1 MRRIGL
7 GEPGK
12 VRSGCLAG
20 RPGHLSL
27 AQNVQVN
34 VVDRL
39 TTVGVAVEHCTET
52 VLATLLAGYLLTDE
66 DHMADQCAVV
76 FGHVT
81 DDGDMPF
88 RDDQKMHWCLGVDV
102 IEGNDLLIFID
113 FCRRDL
119 ALDDLAEQTVHAL
132 LLGWIPDGFQ
142 CNHLC
147 VEWHHIE
154 LLQKDSLV
162 KNDIHDLG
170 LLLDSRVKLIITE
183 SWEEQRVLETMA
195 ALAVKRARTWFTWD
209 HVDGLKRLGFGEEID
224 DTDTWDPEKALQC
237 ARRDKQ
243 QSIYVFCDLHPFMEN
258 PKVVR
263 LLKLLAMNHD
273 QQAPTVLLVSHQLK
287 LPAELSRLSARLELS
302 MPSDEELSAIIRE
315 EAAHWTEQNRG
326 LKVRTDNRT
335 LEQVVR
341 NLRGTTHAEA
351 RRLARKLIADDGA
364 ITQEDVP
371 ELNKAKFS
379 LLDMQGVLSFEQ
391 NTAHFG
397 DVAGL
402 HHFKRWLMER
412 QAAFVSTGAIADA
425 PKGVM
430 LVGVQGAG
438 KSLAAKAVAGVWG
451 LPLLR
456 LDFAALYNKYI
467 GETEKNLREAL
478 QMADCMAP
486 CVLWIDEI
494 EKGVA
499 PDGHDQGVSRRL
511 LGTLL
516 TWMSERQSRVF
527 LVATA
532 NDVSQLPPELIRK
545 GRLDE
550 MFFIDLPD
558 AGVREEILRIHLQ
571 KRDLQVAGF
580 DLPAL
585 ALACEGFSG
594 AEIEQAVVAAVYAA
608 SARQQG
614 VTDAHLQAALAQTSP
629 LSVVM
634 AERLQALRAWGQ
646 ERAVMAG

>member
-1 MRRIGL
+1 M
-7 GEPGK
+7 
-12 VRSGCLAG
+12 
-20 RPGHLSL
+20 
-27 AQNVQVN
+27 
-34 VVDRL
+34 
-39 TTVGVAVEHCTET
+39 
-52 VLATLLAGYLLTDE
+52 
-66 DHMADQCAVV
+66 
-76 FGHVT
+76 
-81 DDGDMPF
+81 
-88 RDDQKMHWCLGVDV
+88 
-102 IEGNDLLIFID
+102 
-113 FCRRDL
+113 
-119 ALDDLAEQTVHAL
+119 
-132 LLGWIPDGFQ
+132 
-142 CNHLC
+142 
-147 VEWHHIE
+147 
-154 LLQKDSLV
+154 

-209 HVDGLKRLGFGEEID
+209 HVDGLQRLGFGEEIED
-224 DTDTWDPEKALQC
+224 ADTCDPEKALQC
-237 ARRDKQ
+237 VRRDSQ
-243 QSIYVFCDLHPFMEN
+243 QSIYVFCDLHPFLEN

-263 LLKLLAMNHD
+263 LLKLVAMNADPH
-273 QQAPTVLLVSHQLK
+273 APTIMLVSHQIK
-287 LPAELSRLSARLELS
+287 LAPELSRLAARVELS
-302 MPSDEELSAIIRE
+302 MPSDEQLSAIIRE
-315 EAAHWTEQNRG
+315 EAAVWTEQNKG
-326 LKVRTDNRT
+326 LKVRTDSRT

-341 NLRGTTHAEA
+341 NLRGTTHEEA

-371 ELNKAKFS
+371 ALNKAKFS

-391 NTAHFG
+391 NTAHFAEVG
-397 DVAGL
+397 GL

-412 QAAFVSTGAIADA
+412 QAAFLGAGQIEDA
-425 PKGVM
+425 PRGVM

-478 QMADCMAP
+478 QMADCMEP

-494 EKGVA
+494 EKGLA
-499 PDGHDQGVSRRL
+499 PDSGDQGVSRRL

-516 TWMSERQSRVF
+516 TWMSERNTRVF

-550 MFFIDLPD
+550 LFFIDLPD
-558 AGVREEILRIHLQ
+558 SSVREDILRIHLQ
-571 KRDLQVAGF
+571 KRGLSIEGF
-580 DLPAL
+580 DVPAL
-585 ALACEGFSG
+585 SLACDGFSG

-608 SARQQG
+608 SARGQS
-614 VTDAHLQAALAQTSP
+614 VTDAHLQGAMSQTSP

-634 AERLQALRAWGQ
+634 AERLQALRAWGRD
-646 ERAVMAG
+646 RAVMAG

>member
-1 MRRIGL
+1 M
-7 GEPGK
+7 
-12 VRSGCLAG
+12 
-20 RPGHLSL
+20 
-27 AQNVQVN
+27 
-34 VVDRL
+34 VDRL
-39 TTVGVAVEHCTET
+39 APVRVAVEYGTEAI
-52 VLATLLAGYLLTDE
+52 VATLLGRHFLPDENHVTD
-66 DHMADQCAVV
+66 QRPIV
-76 FGHVT
+76 FGHIT
-81 DDGDMPF
+81 DGRDMPL
-88 RDDQKMHWCLGVDV
+88 RDYQEMDRGLGVYV
-102 IEGNDLLIFID
+102 VEGNDLLIFVD
-113 FCRRDL
+113 FIRRDL

-132 LLGWIPDGFQ
+132 LLRWLVNRFQ
-142 CNHLC
+142 CNHLWL
-147 VEWHHIE
+147 EWHHIE
-154 LLQKDSLV
+154 LLQKDSPV

-183 SWEEQRVLETMA
+183 SWEEQRLLETMA

-209 HVDGLKRLGFGEEID
+209 HVEGLKRLGFGAEID
-224 DTDTWDPEKALQC
+224 EIDTCDPEKALQC
-237 ARRDKQ
+237 ARKDQQ
-243 QSIYVFCDLHPFMEN
+243 QSIYVFCDLHPFLEN

-263 LLKLLAMNHD
+263 LLKLLAMDTD

-287 LPAELSRLSARLELS
+287 LPPELSRLAARLELS

-315 EAAHWTEQNRG
+315 EAALWTEQNRG

-371 ELNKAKFS
+371 ELNKAKFR

-402 HHFKRWLMER
+402 KHFKRWLMER
-412 QAAFVSTGAIADA
+412 QAAFVSAGTIADA

-558 AGVREEILRIHLQ
+558 AGVRQDILRIHLQ
-571 KRDLQVAGF
+571 KRDLQVDGF

-585 ALACEGFSG
+585 ALASEGFSG

-608 SARQQG
+608 SARQQS
-614 VTDAHLQAALAQTSP
+614 VTDAHLLAAMAQTSP

-634 AERLQALRAWGQ
+634 AERLQSLRVWGQ
-646 ERAVMAG
+646 ERAVQAG

>member
-1 MRRIGL
+1 M
-7 GEPGK
+7 
-12 VRSGCLAG
+12 
-20 RPGHLSL
+20 
-27 AQNVQVN
+27 
-34 VVDRL
+34 
-39 TTVGVAVEHCTET
+39 
-52 VLATLLAGYLLTDE
+52 
-66 DHMADQCAVV
+66 
-76 FGHVT
+76 
-81 DDGDMPF
+81 
-88 RDDQKMHWCLGVDV
+88 
-102 IEGNDLLIFID
+102 
-113 FCRRDL
+113 
-119 ALDDLAEQTVHAL
+119 
-132 LLGWIPDGFQ
+132 
-142 CNHLC
+142 
-147 VEWHHIE
+147 
-154 LLQKDSLV
+154 

-195 ALAVKRARTWFTWD
+195 SLAVKRARTWYTWD
-209 HVDGLKRLGFGEEID
+209 QVDGLQRLGFGTDID
-224 DTDTWDPEKALQC
+224 GAETVDPEKALEFV
-237 ARRDKQ
+237 RKDTQ
-243 QSIYVFCDLHPFMEN
+243 QSIYVFCDLHPFLEN

-263 LLKLLAMNHD
+263 LLKRVAMNTD
-273 QQAPTVLLVSHQLK
+273 PRAPSIMLVSHQIK
-287 LPAELSRLSARLELS
+287 LPPELSRLAARLELS
-302 MPSDEELSAIIRE
+302 MPSDEQLSAIIRE
-315 EAAHWTEQNRG
+315 EAAGWTEQNQG
-326 LKVRTDNRT
+326 IKVRTDSRT

-341 NLRGTTHAEA
+341 NLRGTTHEEA

-371 ELNKAKFS
+371 ALNKAKFS

-391 NTAHFG
+391 NTAHFA
-397 DVAGL
+397 DVGGL
-402 HHFKRWLMER
+402 LHFKQWLQER
-412 QAAFVSTGAIADA
+412 QAAFLGAAAIKDA
-425 PKGVM
+425 PRGVM

-456 LDFAALYNKYI
+456 MDFAALFNKYI

-478 QMADCMAP
+478 KMADCMEP

-499 PDGHDQGVSRRL
+499 PDSGDQGVSRRL

-550 MFFIDLPD
+550 MFFVDLPEMS
-558 AGVREEILRIHLQ
+558 VREDILRIHLQ
-571 KRDLQVAGF
+571 RRDMNVSSF
-580 DLPAL
+580 DLFAL
-585 ALACEGFSG
+585 ARASQGFSG
-594 AEIEQAVVAAVYAA
+594 AEIEQAIVAAVYAA
-608 SARQQG
+608 SARQQC
-614 VTDAHLQAALAQTSP
+614 VTDAHLLAALTQTSP

-634 AERLQALRAWGQ
+634 SERLQALRAWGR